1 MVVDPD
7 FRRLLSFSLE
17 WSLTFSACSSNQLLI
32 RSWIDFSFGRSDRFP
47 FEVFLER
54 CDCTSMRNVSVAL
67 FSFALSLLICFA
79 ACCWTLSWNSASFA
93 VSGLILKYGL
103 KWSSAA
109 SVASGHSS
117 LTRWSMWSEKAAPMY
132 SEPTVLMSPHV

>member
-7 FRRLLSFSLE
+7 FLRLLSFSLE

-93 VSGLILKYGL
+93 VLLSDFEIWLEMVFCCFSGFRALQSDQVEHVVREGG
-103 KWSSAA
+103 SD
-109 SVASGHSS
+109 
-117 LTRWSMWSEKAAPMY
+117 
-132 SEPTVLMSPHV
+132 VL